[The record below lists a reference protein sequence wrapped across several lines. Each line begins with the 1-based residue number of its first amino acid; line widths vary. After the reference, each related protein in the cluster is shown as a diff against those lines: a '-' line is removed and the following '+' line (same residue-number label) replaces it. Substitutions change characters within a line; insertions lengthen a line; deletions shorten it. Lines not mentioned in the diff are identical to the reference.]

1 MVGNKISNSFDS
13 FTGINALSKTLR
25 NELIP
30 SDYTKRHIAESDFIA
45 ADTNKNEDQYVA
57 KEMMDDYYRDFI
69 SKVLDNLHDIEWK
82 NLFELMHKA
91 KIDKSDATSKEL
103 IKIQDML
110 RKKIGKKFSQDPEYK
125 VMLSA
130 GMITKILPKYILEKY
145 ENDREDRLE
154 AIKRF
159 YGFTVY
165 FKEFWA
171 SRQNVFSDKAIASS
185 ISYRIIHENAKI
197 YMDNL
202 VKKLRRLKKRHMF
215 FCKVTS

>member
-82 NLFELMHKA
+82 NLFELMHKV

-130 GMITKILPKYILEKY
+130 GMITKIL
-145 ENDREDRLE
+145 
-154 AIKRF
+154 
-159 YGFTVY
+159 
-165 FKEFWA
+165 
-171 SRQNVFSDKAIASS
+171 
-185 ISYRIIHENAKI
+185 RIHS
-197 YMDNL
+197 L
-202 VKKLRRLKKRHMF
+202 F
-215 FCKVTS
+215 

>member
-82 NLFELMHKA
+82 NLFELMHKV

-103 IKIQDML
+103 NIK
-110 RKKIGKKFSQDPEYK
+110 SCS
-125 VMLSA
+125 V
-130 GMITKILPKYILEKY
+130 
-145 ENDREDRLE
+145 
-154 AIKRF
+154 
-159 YGFTVY
+159 
-165 FKEFWA
+165 
-171 SRQNVFSDKAIASS
+171 
-185 ISYRIIHENAKI
+185 
-197 YMDNL
+197 L
-202 VKKLRRLKKRHMF
+202 V
-215 FCKVTS
+215 